1 MKHSKLKVI
10 ELCLLEKRLPT
21 KKEYQDNDLKIDEL
35 YPVYK
40 AYLGEDHYLFRSNI
54 SNSST

>member
-21 KKEYQDNDLKIDEL
+21 KKEYQDNAFKIDEL

-54 SNSST
+54 KY

>member
-1 MKHSKLKVI
+1 MKLLKQEVL
-10 ELCLLEKRLPT
+10 ELCLKDKRLPT
-21 KKEYQDNDLKIDEL
+21 QKEMQDYAFKIDEL

-40 AYLGEDHYLFRSNI
+40 EYLGEDHYLFRSNI